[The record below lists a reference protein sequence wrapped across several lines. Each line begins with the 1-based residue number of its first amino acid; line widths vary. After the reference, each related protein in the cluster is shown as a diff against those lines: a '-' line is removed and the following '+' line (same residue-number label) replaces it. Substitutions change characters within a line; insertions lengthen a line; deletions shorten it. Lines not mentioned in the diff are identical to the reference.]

1 MHIAL
6 AGVRDR
12 DRQKQALG
20 LILDTKLDI
29 RETLGLLF
37 GGRSP
42 ANLAVS
48 QQFFRDHAAA
58 IMKRAPSSE
67 TTSPLARMSGLFT
80 ATCRADQ
87 RDAIADYVKA
97 TFEQLPG
104 GPRVVRQNLESMDQ
118 CIASRAL
125 LEPELRAWLEG
136 LRPPKPK
143 TDEKPGKDG
152 KKSDGK
158 SGKAS
163 KK

>member
-1 MHIAL
+1 M
-6 AGVRDR
+6 
-12 DRQKQALG
+12 
-20 LILDTKLDI
+20 
-29 RETLGLLF
+29 LF

-67 TTSPLARMSGLFT
+67 TTSPLARMSYLFT

-97 TFEQLPG
+97 TFEALPG
-104 GPRVVRQNLESMDQ
+104 GPRVTRQNIESMDQ

-136 LRPPKPK
+136 LRPPKPETK
-143 TDEKPGKDG
+143 KPDDKKSGKDG
-152 KKSDGK
+152 KGEAKKSDGK
-158 SGKAS
+158 SGKTS